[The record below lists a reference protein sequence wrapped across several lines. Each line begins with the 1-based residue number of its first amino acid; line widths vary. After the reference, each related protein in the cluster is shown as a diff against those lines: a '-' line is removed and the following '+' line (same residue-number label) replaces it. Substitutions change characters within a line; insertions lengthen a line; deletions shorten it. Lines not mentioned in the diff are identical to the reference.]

1 MQTIHVTLKNKKAI
15 AMLNSMRELALIDF
29 ENVPVSKDS
38 WAVLFT
44 KIKAK
49 SKGAKMSMSEISKE
63 VEAVRRQLYKDGNR

>member
-1 MQTIHVTLKNKKAI
+1 MQTIQGTLKNKKAI
-15 AMLNSMRELALIDF
+15 AMLNSMRELDLIDF